1 MLPQR
6 PYYLIL
12 VPVALFLTWY
22 SIYTHSGQSTQD
34 ALAAYRQEQNYET
47 WYHVDEGWGHSWQ
60 SDTFKEREDLLFDG
74 TRRFIR
80 TSRHS
85 RPKLLFLVLTED
97 ESSWGADNSAPA
109 RTFADFLALL
119 DSTGMNL
126 GEAALGIMTSSA
138 QEYNNYRNATLAT
151 AFSRVTLL
159 LKPNDDESKGT
170 NLYKSRPR
178 GGRHDK
184 AFQTVRRAN
193 IALLRNELQV
203 RALHDERHIV
213 WIDSDI
219 QHLSP
224 NIIQTM
230 IHHSETQYDASIIT
244 ALCNTSWWPD
254 YDKNAFQGFRPPPA
268 SHVSADPAIA
278 WEEARAEHTYVG
290 ELIKGTGD
298 DDLIPLDSVGG
309 TVLYVRADLVHQ
321 GLMFSPYYVIGTR
334 WGMDGWEGLET
345 QGLCYVAK
353 YLRGGGCWTLGGG
366 HYVTHT
372 NH

>member
-1 MLPQR
+1 MLLQR
-6 PYYLIL
+6 SYYLIL
-12 VPVALFLTWY
+12 VPIAVVLVWHTLNSAGG
-22 SIYTHSGQSTQD
+22 HSAQS
-34 ALAAYRQEQNYET
+34 ALAAYRQEQNYEV
-47 WYHVDEGWGHSWQ
+47 WYHVDEVWGHSWQ

-74 TRRFIR
+74 VRRFIR

-97 ESSWGADNSAPA
+97 ESSWGADNLTPA
-109 RTFADFLALL
+109 RTFNDFLALL
-119 DSTGMNL
+119 NSTGVNL
-126 GEAALGIMTSSA
+126 AETALGIMTSSA
-138 QEYNNYRNATLAT
+138 QEYSHYRNATLST
-151 AFSRVTLL
+151 TFSRVSLL
-159 LKPNDDESKGT
+159 LRPEDESKGT
-170 NLYKSRPR
+170 NLYTARPR
-178 GGRHDK
+178 EGRHDK

-219 QHLSP
+219 KYLSP

-230 IHHSETQYDASIIT
+230 IHHSETQSDASIIT

-268 SHVSADPAIA
+268 SHISGNPAIA
-278 WEEARAEHTYVG
+278 WEEARADHKYVG
-290 ELIKGTGD
+290 ELIKDTSD
-298 DDLIPLDSVGG
+298 DHLLPLDSVGG
-309 TVLYVRADLVHQ
+309 TILYVRADLVHQ
-321 GLMFSPYYVIGTR
+321 GLTFSPYYVIGTR
-334 WGMDGWEGLET
+334 WGKDGWDGLET